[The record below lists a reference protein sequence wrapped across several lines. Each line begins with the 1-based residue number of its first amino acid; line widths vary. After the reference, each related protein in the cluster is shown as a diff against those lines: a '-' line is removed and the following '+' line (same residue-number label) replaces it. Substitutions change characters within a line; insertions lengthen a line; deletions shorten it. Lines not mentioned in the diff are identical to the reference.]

1 MNFSH
6 VIVGLSLAPATI
18 QEAKSVGIM
27 GAQLPKEERLRGL
40 GCAID
45 VYFVG

>member
-1 MNFSH
+1 M
-6 VIVGLSLAPATI
+6 IVGLSLTPAAT
-18 QEAKSVGIM
+18 QEDKSPGNM